1 MRSPKKYECS
11 VCGREISKEEHEDYE
26 GMCWECWDDRL
37 TEESDSMFDE
47 LMGGAIMWLCQYC
60 GHENDEDANICE
72 NCGALRDDDLGDS
85 GDNKDSEDLFF
96 DDEGI

>member
-1 MRSPKKYECS
+1 MTDDKLHCQ
-11 VCGREISKEEHEDYE
+11 VCGREISKEDYDNYD

-47 LMGGAIMWLCQYC
+47 LMQKGIVMWPCKNC
-60 GHENDEDANICE
+60 GHENKEESVTCEFCGTLRFDEI
-72 NCGALRDDDLGDS
+72 GDS
-85 GDNKDSEDLFF
+85 GDNQDSEDLFF